1 MNSKCVYRT
10 VRKFFEYVWIILVLI
25 ETNSLFKYSVGN
37 NSSDIHDMI
46 LNVARIL
53 LIAMIV
59 SLLLENTKLLS
70 TIKAYLPVLISV
82 VVLVF
87 AYKGLNVNG
96 ETQNIDYF
104 ARFCTFLPLACLYF
118 FLLRKNGEHIALW
131 YKFSNVVFY
140 FAVLNLLI
148 YVCVVVNS
156 DVLTANVIQTTW
168 SDPVRSLCNYYN
180 FCVVGNGLGR
190 YFFGIFLPRNLG
202 IYPEP
207 LMYVIPLLVSLY
219 TELFFSDEDKIRIY
233 RCVVYSAVLISSQST
248 LGIILL
254 IFSWGLKGMDHYKGK
269 IKIRTLLVL
278 CVVAF
283 GGCVGLFAFKYI
295 RNPESFSAHFQDY
308 IYAVKAFLTKPLL
321 GCGYENEEY
330 IKSFM
335 SENRRST
342 NPGLSNSVAVVL
354 AEGGILL
361 GFICMI
367 PFLVGVVQFFNKR
380 SKENKKIAFWTIGCF
395 SLYCVTIFHF
405 HLTLLVMMAFG
416 YSLWEV
422 QKKERGWKLCL
433 LPEDAIC
440 NENDYV
446 ARKIFSKKQWIISAI
461 GFGSFIILLMIA
473 KPIWSALYGI
483 MQANQLLIGTHIW
496 YWLCLVTVFL
506 FVLVY
511 LRMPEIQ
518 KKYKA
523 YLLVYTLLFAL
534 VKSWVYGWIHTLLVW
549 KDTHSD
555 LTEAELLVGIYFLGV
570 IVIHIA
576 YTCWNRLT
584 KKTAV
589 LSVFVILI
597 GIGMAGSIV
606 FCKLEQHEYV
616 VRSEREALDKMMGVN
631 AGKLYVDDL
640 PVFYHHFYPRIK
652 YATGSGESYAS
663 KKDVTVLMPYQTN
676 NQELFN
682 AGFEITQISE
692 KHVLYSNDEKMIAAL
707 KKEGYTFYHYYPYP
721 VLVDMEEEAKL
732 NDLKMTKDG
741 GCIVEGESASLLH
754 GPYCWL
760 DAGQYEVVYKL
771 HIKNLDQ
778 NTTVCRAQINAAY
791 GQEFITSQEINS
803 DMVDADGNI
812 TVSINFNVQQ
822 NSSVIEF
829 LLFGYGENQVEIKEI
844 GYWRKYEY
852 VSVNQYNGK
861 HLVELTRYYSA
872 NNDEPYAADNGCYAV
887 GKKYDNRNRVIE
899 RDYYDEKLQLTNTMS
914 GYSIVKYQYNTDT
927 GTTTVFYYNKDGE
940 PFVFE
945 SGYAAEKITYFEDG
959 GEKIYL
965 DASGEE
971 ITLSNGYSKEK
982 WTINESGKEVERA
995 FYSITGELVNNI
1007 WGYASVLREY
1017 NAQGLIMKKSY
1028 VNVQGDAVDST
1039 EGYQSMVWEYDASGV
1054 LNRTSTYDVNGK
1066 MVWEQVQNDVS

>member
-10 VRKFFEYVWIILVLI
+10 VRNFFEYVWIILVLI

-37 NSSDIHDMI
+37 NSSDIHDMT
-46 LNVARIL
+46 LNVARFL

-59 SLLLENTKLLS
+59 CLLLENTKLLS

-96 ETQNIDYF
+96 ETQNIDYV
-104 ARFCTFLPLACLYF
+104 ARFCTFLLLACLYF
-118 FLLRKNGEHIALW
+118 FLLRKNGEHIAVW

-148 YVCVVVNS
+148 YVCVVVNP

-168 SDPVRSLCNYYN
+168 SVPARNLCNYYN

-190 YFFGIFLPRNLG
+190 YFLGIFLPRNLG

-207 LMYVIPLLVSLY
+207 LMYVIPLLVALY
-219 TELFFSDEDKIRIY
+219 TELFFSGEDKIRIY
-233 RCVVYSAVLISSQST
+233 RCIVYSVALISSQST

-254 IFSWGLKGMDHYKGK
+254 IFSWGLKGLDRYKGK
-269 IKIRTLLVL
+269 IKIRTLLVF
-278 CVVAF
+278 CAVAF
-283 GGCVGLFAFKYI
+283 CGCVGLFVFKYI

-308 IYAVKAFLTKPLL
+308 IYAIKAFLTKPLL

-335 SENRRST
+335 SEYRRST

-354 AEGGILL
+354 AEGGILF
-361 GFICMI
+361 GFVCMV
-367 PFLVGVVQFFNKR
+367 PFLTGIIQIFNKR
-380 SKENKKIAFWTIGCF
+380 SKDNQKIAFWTMGCF
-395 SLYCVTIFHF
+395 CLYCVTIFHF
-405 HLTLLVMMAFG
+405 HLLLLVMMAFG
-416 YSLWEV
+416 YSLMEI
-422 QKKERGWKLCL
+422 QRKEHGWKLCL
-433 LPEDAIC
+433 LPEDTIC
-440 NENDYV
+440 NENVYV
-446 ARKIFSKKQWIISAI
+446 TRKTFSKKQWMIC
-461 GFGSFIILLMIA
+461 GSGLGVFIVLLMIA
-473 KPIWSALYGI
+473 KPVWSALYGI
-483 MQANQLLIGTHIW
+483 MQQNQLLIGTHIW
-496 YWLCLVTVFL
+496 YWLCLVTVLL

-511 LRMPEIQ
+511 LKMPEIQ
-518 KKYKA
+518 KRYKV
-523 YLLVYTLLFAL
+523 YLIGYTLLFTL
-534 VKSWVYGWIHTLLVW
+534 VKSWVYSWIHTLLVW
-549 KDTHSD
+549 RDTHSD
-555 LTEAELLVGIYFLGV
+555 FTEAALLIGVYFLGV
-570 IVIHIA
+570 IIIHIA
-576 YTCWNRLT
+576 YAFWNKAT
-584 KKTAV
+584 KMIMTV
-589 LSVFVILI
+589 SFFVVLI
-597 GIGMAGSIV
+597 GIGIAGSIIWH
-606 FCKLEQHEYV
+606 KLEQHEYV
-616 VRSEREALDKMMGVN
+616 VRSEREALDKLIEINTRKV
-631 AGKLYVDDL
+631 YVDDL
-640 PVFYHHFYPRIK
+640 PVFYHHFYPQMK
-652 YATGSGESYAS
+652 YATGSEESYAS
-663 KKDVTVLMPYQTN
+663 KKNVTVVMPYQTN
-676 NQELFN
+676 NQELFD

-771 HIKNLDQ
+771 HIENFEQ
-778 NTTVCRAQINAAY
+778 NTPVCRAQINAAY
-791 GQEFITSQEINS
+791 GQEFVASQEINS
-803 DMVDADGNI
+803 DMADKDGNI
-812 TVSINFNVQQ
+812 TFSINFNVQQ

-829 LLFGYGENQVEIKEI
+829 LLFGYEENRVEIKEI

-872 NNDEPYAADNGCYAV
+872 DDDEPYAADNGCYAV

-965 DASGEE
+965 DASGKE

-982 WTINESGKEVERA
+982 WTINESGKEIERA

-1017 NAQGLIMKKSY
+1017 NAQGLLMKKSY

-1039 EGYQSMVWEYDASGV
+1039 EGYQSMVWDYDASGA

-1066 MVWEQVQNDVS
+1066 LVWEQVQNDVS

>member
-82 VVLVF
+82 MVLVF

-96 ETQNIDYF
+96 ETQNIDYV

-168 SDPVRSLCNYYN
+168 SVPARSLCNYYN
-180 FCVVGNGLGR
+180 FCVVINGLGK
-190 YFFGIFLPRNLG
+190 YFLGVFLPRNLG

-219 TELFFSDEDKIRIY
+219 TELFFSDKEKIRIG
-233 RCVVYSAVLISSQST
+233 RCIVYSAALISSQST

-254 IFSWGLKGMDHYKGK
+254 IFSWGLKGMDHYKRK
-269 IKIRTLLVL
+269 IKIRTLLVF
-278 CVVAF
+278 CAVAF
-283 GGCVGLFAFKYI
+283 CGCVGLFVFKYI

-335 SENRRST
+335 SEYRRST

-405 HLTLLVMMAFG
+405 HLILLVMMAFG

-433 LPEDAIC
+433 LPEDVIC
-440 NENDYV
+440 NENVYV

-534 VKSWVYGWIHTLLVW
+534 VKSWVYSWIHTLLVW

-576 YTCWNRLT
+576 YTCWDRST
-584 KKTAV
+584 KKTAM
-589 LSVFVILI
+589 LSVFVLLI

-616 VRSEREALDKMMGVN
+616 VRSEREVLDKLMRVSV
-631 AGKLYVDDL
+631 GKMYVDDL
-640 PVFYHHFYPRIK
+640 PVFYHHFYPQMK

-692 KHVLYSNDEKMIAAL
+692 NHVLYSNDEKMIAAL

-771 HIKNLDQ
+771 HIKNLEQ

-791 GQEFITSQEINS
+791 GQEFVASQEINS
-803 DMVDADGNI
+803 DMADADGNI
-812 TVSINFNVQQ
+812 TVSMNFNIQQ
-822 NSSVIEF
+822 DSSVIEF
-829 LLFGYGENQVEIKEI
+829 LIFGYGENRVEIKEI
-844 GYWRKYEY
+844 GYWKKYEY
-852 VSVNQYNGK
+852 VSINQYNGK
-861 HLVELTRYYSA
+861 HLVELTKYYSA
-872 NNDEPYAADNGCYAV
+872 DNDAPYAVDDGYYAV
-887 GKKYDNRNRVIE
+887 GKKYDSRNRVVE
-899 RDYYDEKLQLTNTMS
+899 QCYYDDKLQITNTET
-914 GYSIVKYQYNTDT
+914 GFAITRYQYETKSGAIT
-927 GTTTVFYYNKDGE
+927 YFYYNRNELPVIFDG
-940 PFVFE
+940 
-945 SGYAAEKITYFEDG
+945 GYSALKMTYFEQG
-959 GEKIYL
+959 GEKVYL
-965 DASGEE
+965 NELGEE
-971 ITLSNGYSKEK
+971 TTLSYGYSKEK
-982 WTINESGKEVERA
+982 WIINESGKEIERT
-995 FYSITGELVNNI
+995 FYSATGELVNNI
-1007 WGYASVLREY
+1007 WGYAKVLKEY
-1017 NAQGLIMKKSY
+1017 NEQGLIEKKSLY
-1028 VNVQGDAVDST
+1028 DTYGNPVNNT
-1039 EGYQSMVWEYDASGV
+1039 EGYQCTVWKYNANGEIARISE
-1054 LNRTSTYDVNGK
+1054 YDVNGK
-1066 MVWEQVQNDVS
+1066 TVGEQVQNDAS

>member
-46 LNVARIL
+46 LNVTRIL

-59 SLLLENTKLLS
+59 CLLLENTKLLS

-82 VVLVF
+82 MVLVF

-96 ETQNIDYF
+96 ETQNIDYV

-168 SDPVRSLCNYYN
+168 SVPARSLCNYYN
-180 FCVVGNGLGR
+180 FCVVINGLGK
-190 YFFGIFLPRNLG
+190 YFLGAFLPRNLG

-254 IFSWGLKGMDHYKGK
+254 IFSWGLKGVDHYKGK

-295 RNPESFSAHFQDY
+295 RNQASFSAHFQDY

-405 HLTLLVMMAFG
+405 HLILLVMMAFG

-440 NENDYV
+440 NENVYV

-518 KKYKA
+518 KKYKV

-534 VKSWVYGWIHTLLVW
+534 VKSWVYSWIHTLLVW

-741 GCIVEGESASLLH
+741 GCIVEGESASLLY

-927 GTTTVFYYNKDGE
+927 GTTTVFYYNKDGD